1 MNHHISHHL
10 LSCYLIFPPDA
21 LLMVVRLARLLI
33 QRCGEILTPFLQKR
47 LIGILAGNESEE
59 GGGGDGRGAAKRRK
73 TNATKKQNG
82 KKGEEDEEDNDDDDN
97 DDETEEDGGR
107 DAADKAAVV
116 VAGDGGGGLL
126 RGSDAL
132 SAVIKV
138 GRLRLG
144 PQICPCGYL
153 TA

>member
-1 MNHHISHHL
+1 MSHPSYMTPHIQL
-10 LSCYLIFPPDA
+10 LPDISSGC

-47 LIGILAGNESEE
+47 LIGILAGNEAE
-59 GGGGDGRGAAKRRK
+59 DGRDDGKGACKRRK

-82 KKGEEDEEDNDDDDN
+82 KKAEEDGEDNDDGDD
-97 DDETEEDGGR
+97 DDETEDGGR
-107 DAADKAAVV
+107 DAADKAAVAG
-116 VAGDGGGGLL
+116 AGDVGGGLL

-138 GRLRLG
+138 GG
-144 PQICPCGYL
+144 
-153 TA
+153 